1 MSSSNNNRLGFTLS
15 PFKVAL
21 SVLVQDLCT
30 PERVLASTRPSLSI
44 FLLQQVR
51 QADDYQE
58 KSLRQLCQA
67 ISSFEATIGVTMD
80 KQLVGTLQNIQSPD
94 DLFDTLISLEA
105 LLQDGSAVDDEM
117 PGLDSSSVLG
127 IFVRKVL
134 LAFHRTMFD
143 GLSHLFTRMEE
154 YVVAFDDPSHVPM
167 ISTQM
172 PQAHNE
178 LSNFIQ
184 SHADEIEFMPS
195 TLQVRTCNQNKIIC
209 CTQKKKL
216 DVTLT
221 GKIWADETQPGCC
234 SAKHGRTSWRLI
246 LAVPL
251 CSTTKRL
258 PGKTRAQSCTHAL
271 ICFGASRSLLTT
283 PLLCVMHRLPWS
295 IYTDISTMP

>member
-58 KSLRQLCQA
+58 KTLRQLCQS
-67 ISSFEATIGVTMD
+67 ISSFEATIGAPMD
-80 KQLVGTLQNIQSPD
+80 KQLVATLQNIMSPD

-143 GLSHLFTRMEE
+143 GLSHLYTRMEE
-154 YVVAFDDPSHVPM
+154 YVAAFDDPSHVPM
-167 ISTQM
+167 ISAQM

-195 TLQVRTCNQNKIIC
+195 SLQVRSCKVQTAKNTIVCSNLKKSFMSFLTEGIPWQMKRGLDAVLLNMGEPAGGSYLRFLYALQQRDYQVNQAVQSLC
-209 CTQKKKL
+209 MH
-216 DVTLT
+216 TL
-221 GKIWADETQPGCC
+221 IEW
-234 SAKHGRTSWRLI
+234 
-246 LAVPL
+246 
-251 CSTTKRL
+251 
-258 PGKTRAQSCTHAL
+258 
-271 ICFGASRSLLTT
+271 
-283 PLLCVMHRLPWS
+283 
-295 IYTDISTMP
+295 